1 MHIYMNIPHVQFN
14 LYVAGVAEMVV
25 GKMVHAD
32 EHGCQILLDA
42 DSSLHA
48 YNWDVIQ
55 HITLA

>member
-14 LYVAGVAEMVV
+14 LYIAGSAQMVI
-25 GKMVHAD
+25 GKMVHSDAQ
-32 EHGCQILLDA
+32 GCQILVESDGN
-42 DSSLHA
+42 LHA